1 MGQPLSASVA
11 FHQPGRI
18 TQRYSP
24 LLQLFF
30 SAESWQLRTPSPN
43 PWHSHIIPHPHL
55 CQCQEQR
62 PDTLN
67 SEQAGENEKYCGE
80 KKRGEKKEREKKRK
94 GKRKWKDNGTHWL
107 REHGNSCR
115 ATLFSYSHWAIEW
128 RFDKAPFKH
137 LVMLGYNHV
146 PCNSSY
152 TRIFWTRQ
160 LLLSWAQFL

>member
-30 SAESWQLRTPSPN
+30 QCRVLAVENSISKPVTLPHHPSSPSLSM
-43 PWHSHIIPHPHL
+43 PGTASRYTELW
-55 CQCQEQR
+55 
-62 PDTLN
+62 
-67 SEQAGENEKYCGE
+67 AGRRKWEVLWG
-80 KKRGEKKEREKKRK
+80 KKERGKKRKGKKRK